1 MLNTNLTNPCLYVSY
16 FLYHLHLNLNHLLS
30 LPQNVS
36 FSTKYVANFKA
47 VYNLHFWMEGS
58 IFSPPN
64 SNFCGCCFCFRVI
77 GNDELLATITTI
89 LNFQFFIMIKC
100 SYLSMTLWAE
110 NSLKDILNYTL
121 PPNSINWTRSQFHTR
136 FCEIIKARARSAL
149 MTLSRHGVVS
159 CEP

>member
-1 MLNTNLTNPCLYVSY
+1 MN
-16 FLYHLHLNLNHLLS
+16 FNHLLS

-77 GNDELLATITTI
+77 GNYELLATITTI

-110 NSLKDILNYTL
+110 NSLKDILNLFFFSWCLSQMIILSSREATKLESSIANDLTL
-121 PPNSINWTRSQFHTR
+121 AAIDT
-136 FCEIIKARARSAL
+136 
-149 MTLSRHGVVS
+149 VS
-159 CEP
+159 LFLVPWW